1 MAKWFKDMRNW
12 LSIKAGSGKKC
23 FLCGKVSKLNVYE
36 CCNHTYCAFCFSEH
50 NAKFHVDQILDSK
63 PKQKPKI
70 KRTIIDP
77 DNFTVVDS
85 TKKGVMSY
93 KFGKRPLTKEEKHQ
107 KELEDGYRW

>member
-70 KRTIIDP
+70 KRTISNNDYTVIDP
-77 DNFTVVDS
+77 VN
-85 TKKGVMSY
+85 KGVMRY
-93 KFGKRPLTKEEKHQ
+93 RFGKKPLTKEEKHQ